1 VGGGE
6 KLRQET
12 VIVLVIN
19 CGIGFSFL
27 SSRVAVC
34 QTEHWNKNVISG

>member
-1 VGGGE
+1 MGGGE

-19 CGIGFSFL
+19 YGIGFSFL
-27 SSRVAVC
+27 ASRVAVLP
-34 QTEHWNKNVISG
+34 TEH